1 MRHGHKGLGE
11 HFMCRVFTNAVREL
25 WRTFADPFNPYRPEL
40 HYMRGPG
47 PKWRAKRAGGV
58 AKAAPVAAKAAPSLR
73 GIAKANA

>member
-1 MRHGHKGLGE
+1 MGRH
-11 HFMCRVFTNAVREL
+11 FTNAVREL
-25 WRTFADPFNPYRPEL
+25 WRTFAELFSPYHPEL